1 MRRLAILGVASVTTL
16 ALATPALTVAATA
29 ASDGSSNR
37 STHHSSHVASSLVAK
52 KKPTIKL
59 KRSAKG
65 VQPGIGKEKITAI
78 VNGGGKVKFTI
89 KATGFKTHKSVKV
102 KKGKAVYKV
111 PPLGTGTYKVT
122 GSYNGKKAKTKFKV
136 YNSNLSVSSTTFTFS
151 ASGDYTKYAPLS
163 GSVLFKDKP
172 ASGGYVDIY
181 LDGKFKGGSESPNF
195 LGFTNIEPGGT
206 FNASYYF
213 GEQITKGSG
222 LAGGNLGAFAPGTYQ
237 FQAYYTDG
245 PEYSDYI
252 SSNFI
257 TVVVTP

>member
-37 STHHSSHVASSLVAK
+37 STHVASSVVAK

-89 KATGFKTHKSVKV
+89 KGTGFKKNKNVKV

-111 PPLGTGTYKVT
+111 PPLGTGTYKVSGT
-122 GSYNGKKAKTKFKV
+122 YNGKKAKTKFKV
-136 YNSNLSVSSTTFTFS
+136 YNSNLAVNSTTFTFS
-151 ASGDYTKYAPLS
+151 ASGDYTKYAPLT

-181 LDGKFKGGSESPNF
+181 LDGKFKGGSDSPNF
-195 LGFTNIEPGGT
+195 LGFTSIEAGGT

-213 GEQITKGSG
+213 GEQITKGTG
-222 LAGGNLGAFAPGTYQ
+222 LAGGNLGAFGPGTYQ

>member
-16 ALATPALTVAATA
+16 ALATPALAVAATA
-29 ASDGSSNR
+29 AHDGTSVR
-37 STHHSSHVASSLVAK
+37 SSHVAAATVAK

-89 KATGFKTHKSVKV
+89 KGTNYKKNKNVKV
-102 KKGKAVYKV
+102 KNGKAVYKA
-111 PPLGTGTYKVT
+111 PPLGTGKYKVT
-122 GSYNGKKAKTKFKV
+122 GTYNGKKAKTKFEV
-136 YNSNLSVSSTTFTFS
+136 YNSNLSVNSTTFTFS
-151 ASGDYTKYAPLS
+151 ASADYTTYAPLS
-163 GSVLFKDKP
+163 GSVLFKNAP
-172 ASGGYVDIY
+172 ASAGYVDIY

-195 LGFTNIEPGGT
+195 LGFTNIEPGGL

-213 GEQITKGSG
+213 GEQVTKGSG
-222 LAGGNLGAFAPGTYQ
+222 LAGGNLPAFGPGTYQ

>member
-1 MRRLAILGVASVTTL
+1 MRKLTKLGVVTATTL

-29 ASDGSSNR
+29 AQESSNR
-37 STHHSSHVASSLVAK
+37 ATHVVSVAK

-65 VQPGIGKEKITAI
+65 VQPGIGKQKITAI
-78 VNGGGKVKFTI
+78 VNGGGKVKFTL
-89 KATGFKTHKSVKV
+89 KGTGFKKNKNVKV

-111 PPLGTGTYKVT
+111 PPLGTGIYKVT
-122 GSYNGKKAKTKFKV
+122 GSYQGKKAKTKFEV
-136 YNSNLSVSSTTFTFS
+136 YNSALSVNSTTFTFS
-151 ASGDYTKYAPLS
+151 ASADYRTYAPLF
-163 GSVLFKDKP
+163 GSVLFKNKP
-172 ASGGYVDIY
+172 ADGGYVDIY

-195 LGFTNIEPGGT
+195 LGFTSIQPGGT
-206 FNASYYF
+206 FNASYSF
-213 GEQITKGSG
+213 GAQITKGSG
-222 LAGGNLGAFAPGTYQ
+222 LAGGNLPAFGPGTYQ

>member
-16 ALATPALTVAATA
+16 ALATPALAVAATA
-29 ASDGSSNR
+29 ASDGTR
-37 STHHSSHVASSLVAK
+37 TRSSHVTSAVVAK
-52 KKPTIKL
+52 KKPQIKL

-89 KATGFKTHKSVKV
+89 KGTNYKKNKNVKV
-102 KKGKAVYKV
+102 KNGKAVYKV
-111 PPLGTGTYKVT
+111 PPLGTGKYKVT
-122 GSYNGKKAKTKFKV
+122 GSYNGKKAKTKFEV
-136 YNSNLSVSSTTFTFS
+136 YNSNLSVSSTTYTFS
-151 ASGDYTKYAPLS
+151 ASANEQTYAPLS
-163 GSVLFKDKP
+163 GSVLFKNKP
-172 ASGGYVDIY
+172 ATDGYVDIY
-181 LDGKFKGGSESPNF
+181 LDGKYKGGSESPNF
-195 LGFTNIEPGGT
+195 LGFTPVKADGS
-206 FNASYYF
+206 FDASYGF
-213 GEQITKGSG
+213 GAQITKDFG
-222 LAGGNLGAFAPGTYQ
+222 LAGGNLAAFPPGTYQ

>member
-16 ALATPALTVAATA
+16 ALATPALAGIATA
-29 ASDGSSNR
+29 APSGTGTTSST
-37 STHHSSHVASSLVAK
+37 SQVAAPTVAK

-65 VQPGIGKEKITAI
+65 VQPGIGKQKITAI

-89 KATGFKTHKSVKV
+89 KGTNYKKNKNVKV
-102 KKGKAVYKV
+102 KNGKAVYKV
-111 PPLGTGTYKVT
+111 PPLGTGKYKVT
-122 GSYNGKKAKTKFKV
+122 GTYLGKKAKTKFEV
-136 YNSNLSVSSTTFTFS
+136 YNSNLTVNSTTFTFS
-151 ASGDYTKYAPLS
+151 ASANEQTYLPLS
-163 GSVLFKDKP
+163 GSVLFKNKP
-172 ASGGYVDIY
+172 ATSGYVDIY
-181 LDGKFKGGSESPNF
+181 LDGKFKGGSDSPQF
-195 LGFTNIEPGGT
+195 LGFTSIKDGGV
-206 FNASYYF
+206 FDASYNF
-213 GEQITKGSG
+213 GSQITKGSG
-222 LAGGNLGAFAPGTYQ
+222 LAGGNLPAFGPGTYQ

>member
-1 MRRLAILGVASVTTL
+1 MRRLATLGVASLTTL
-16 ALATPALTVAATA
+16 ALATPALDSPALGAAAGAADSSRSTQVSTATA
-29 ASDGSSNR
+29 
-37 STHHSSHVASSLVAK
+37 AK
-52 KKPTIKL
+52 KKPSIRL

-65 VQPGIGKEKITAI
+65 VQPGIGKQKITAF
-78 VNGGGKVKFTI
+78 VNGGGKVKFTL
-89 KATGFKTHKSVKV
+89 KGTGFKKHKNVKV
-102 KKGKAVYKV
+102 KHGKAVYKV
-111 PPLGTGTYKVT
+111 PPLGTGTYKVM
-122 GSYNGKKAKTKFKV
+122 GSYNGKNDKTKFKV
-136 YNSNLSVSSTTFTFS
+136 YNSNLSVNSTSFTFS

-181 LDGKFKGGSESPNF
+181 LDGKFKGGAESPNF
-195 LGFTNIEPGGT
+195 LGFTDIQPGGV

-213 GEQITKGSG
+213 GEQITKGTG
-222 LAGGNLGAFAPGTYQ
+222 LAGGNLPALGPGTYQ

>member
-1 MRRLAILGVASVTTL
+1 MRRLAVLGVASVTTL
-16 ALATPALTVAATA
+16 ALATPALAVAATA
-29 ASDGSSNR
+29 AHDGTSTRSSNL
-37 STHHSSHVASSLVAK
+37 SGHAASAVVAK

-89 KATGFKTHKSVKV
+89 KGTNYKKNKNIKV
-102 KKGKAVYKV
+102 KNGKAVYKV
-111 PPLGTGTYKVT
+111 PPLGTGKYKVT
-122 GSYNGKKAKTKFKV
+122 GTYNGKKAKTKFEV
-136 YNSNLSVSSTTFTFS
+136 YNSNLMVNSTTFTFS
-151 ASGDYTKYAPLS
+151 ASANEQTYLPLS
-163 GSVLFKDKP
+163 GSVLFKNKP
-172 ASGGYVDIY
+172 ATGGYVDIY
-181 LDGKFKGGSESPNF
+181 LDGKYKGGSESPNF
-195 LGFTNIEPGGT
+195 LGFTDIKADGT
-206 FNASYYF
+206 FDASYGF
-213 GEQITKGSG
+213 GSQITKDYG
-222 LAGGNLGAFAPGTYQ
+222 LAGGNLAAFPPGTYQ

>member
-16 ALATPALTVAATA
+16 ALATPALAVAATA
-29 ASDGSSNR
+29 VNDGTSNR
-37 STHHSSHVASSLVAK
+37 SSQVSSSTVAK

-65 VQPGIGKEKITAI
+65 IQPGIGKEKITAI

-89 KATGFKTHKSVKV
+89 KGTNFKKNKTIKV
-102 KKGKAVYKV
+102 KNGKAVYKV
-111 PPLGTGTYKVT
+111 PPLGTGKYKVT
-122 GSYNGKKAKTKFKV
+122 GKYNGKKAKTKFEV
-136 YNSNLSVSSTTFTFS
+136 YNSNLQVNSTTFTFS
-151 ASGDYTKYAPLS
+151 ASASETTYLPLN
-163 GSVLFKDKP
+163 GTVLFKNKP
-172 ASGGYVDIY
+172 ATSGYVDIY
-181 LDGKFKGGSESPNF
+181 LDGKYKGGSESPSF
-195 LGFTNIEPGGT
+195 LGFTSIKADGT
-206 FNASYYF
+206 FDASTGF
-213 GEQITKGSG
+213 GSQITKDYG
-222 LAGGNLGAFAPGTYQ
+222 LAGGNLAAFGPGTYQ

>member
-1 MRRLAILGVASVTTL
+1 MHKITKLGVAAAAAV
-16 ALATPALTVAATA
+16 ALTVPALVAPVGAAA
-29 ASDGSSNR
+29 AADGISNR
-37 STHHSSHVASSLVAK
+37 SAHVASSTAAK
-52 KKPTIKL
+52 KKPSIRL

-65 VQPGIGKEKITAI
+65 VQPGIGKEKVTAI
-78 VNGGGKVKFTI
+78 VNGGGKVKFTL
-89 KATGFKTHKSVKV
+89 KGTGFKKHKSEKV
-102 KKGKAVYKV
+102 KKGKAVFKV

-122 GSYNGKKAKTKFKV
+122 GSYYSKKAKTKFKV
-136 YNSNLSVSSTTFTFS
+136 YNSNLQVNSTTFTFS
-151 ASGDYTKYAPLS
+151 ASGDYTQYAPLS
-163 GSVLFKDKP
+163 GSVLFKNKP
-172 ASGGYVDIY
+172 ATGGYVDIY

-195 LGFTNIEPGGT
+195 LGFTSIEPGGT

-222 LAGGNLGAFAPGTYQ
+222 LAGGNLPAFGPGTYQ